1 MDPLPAQSPPTTC
14 TRWVRPGSAVV
25 VGAVQCGLVAAIAAG
40 LPGPAPA
47 AALVVLALTVIAA
60 TVVTWRE
67 LRCTAAAHAAEVARN
82 QFAVEAALR
91 RSEEFARLHAA
102 FLEFARLDHADFEAA
117 ARVLLARTCCLLRV
131 ARASLWLFDAERR
144 NLVCKVLCK
153 DVERFE
159 SGLALPVA
167 SFPRY
172 FAALL
177 GERFL
182 AADDAQADPRT
193 SEFAAT
199 YLQPLGITSMLDCG
213 LWQQQNVIGVVCLE
227 HVGAPRH
234 WSVEERDFVA
244 SVADIAM
251 LVVEA
256 SQRRAANQALEQA
269 KVAAEAANQAK
280 GEFLANM
287 SHEIR
292 TPMNGILG
300 FTELLGQ
307 SGLTDQ
313 QRDWVGTIDQS
324 ARSLLT
330 VINDVLDTSR
340 LEAGKLEI
348 ERVPFDLGLIVDQVR
363 AMFAPSARTKDLL
376 LRVECPEHAWA
387 IGDPVRARQVL
398 TNLIGNALKFTAAGE
413 VTVRVRCDGAKARI
427 EVEDTGIG
435 IPTDKLGLLFQKF
448 SQVESS
454 TARRYGGTG
463 LGLAISKRLVEGMGG
478 TMGVRSE
485 DGRGSTFWLELAAC
499 EPVPVK
505 AAARVVPDP
514 AHFAAPGQRRR
525 ILLVEDNAVNQR
537 LGRAM
542 LEKLGYEVALAADGR
557 TAVQAAAQ
565 QPFDAILMDCQ
576 MPVMDG
582 LEASAT
588 IRAEEQANG
597 QRHVPI
603 VALTAHALAGDRE
616 RCLAAGMDDYLTKPV
631 QFASLRD
638 ALTRWL
644 P

>member
-1 MDPLPAQSPPTTC
+1 MGPALEPTEIITC
-14 TRWVRPGSAVV
+14 TRWVRPGTVAF
-25 VGAVQCGLVAAIAAG
+25 VGAVQMGLVGALVFGLPPAAMVASLVAMAVLAG
-40 LPGPAPA
+40 L
-47 AALVVLALTVIAA
+47 A

-67 LRCTAAAHAAEVARN
+67 LRCTAAAHAAEVRRN
-82 QFAVEAALR
+82 QHAVESALR
-91 RSEEFARLHAA
+91 RSEEFARLHTA
-102 FLEFARLDHADFEAA
+102 FLEFARLDHTDFDAA
-117 ARVLLARTCCLLRV
+117 ARVLLARTCGLLRV
-131 ARASLWLFDAERR
+131 ARASLWLFDADRR
-144 NLVCKVLCK
+144 QLVCKVLCK
-153 DVERFE
+153 ASGEVE

-172 FAALL
+172 FAAML

-182 AADDAQADPRT
+182 AADDAQTDPRT
-193 SEFAAT
+193 SEFTAT

-213 LWQQQNVIGVVCLE
+213 LWQEQNVIGVVCLE
-227 HVGAPRH
+227 HVGPPRH
-234 WSVEERDFVA
+234 WAIEERDFVA

-256 SQRRAANQALEQA
+256 SQRRAAQQALEQA
-269 KVAAEAANQAK
+269 KLAAEAANQAK

-307 SGLTDQ
+307 SELTTV
-313 QRDWVGTIDQS
+313 QRDWVETIDQS

-340 LEAGKLEI
+340 LEAGKLQI
-348 ERVPFDLGLIVDQVR
+348 ERVPFDFGFIVDQVR
-363 AMFAPSARTKDLL
+363 AMFAPSARTKGIA
-376 LRVECPEHAWA
+376 LRVERPEVVWA
-387 IGDPVRARQVL
+387 VGDAVRARQVL
-398 TNLIGNALKFTAAGE
+398 TNLIGNALKFTEAGH
-413 VTVRVRCDGAKARI
+413 VAVRVCHDGGRVQV

-435 IPTDKLGLLFQKF
+435 IPSDKLGLLFQKF

-454 TARRYGGTG
+454 TARRFGGTG

-478 TMGVRSE
+478 VLGVRSE
-485 DGRGSTFWLELAAC
+485 AGLGSTFWLTLDAA
-499 EPVPVK
+499 EPVATK

-514 AHFAAPGQRRR
+514 AHFATQSTRRR

-542 LEKLGYEVALAADGR
+542 LEKLGCEVELAADGR
-557 TAVQAAAQ
+557 VAVQAASRQA
-565 QPFDAILMDCQ
+565 FDVILMDCQ

-582 LEASAT
+582 LEACAS
-588 IRAEEQANG
+588 IRAEEQAG
-597 QRHVPI
+597 SRRHVPI

-631 QFASLRD
+631 QFANLRD
-638 ALTRWL
+638 TLARWL